1 MQAEAASRLSSIQV
15 LDTGSDTLAAYRTAL
30 ISFIDIL
37 GFRQI
42 VASRSC
48 DEISAALRTMRRF
61 SEGDESGEDFS
72 ARVIQFSNSIIR
84 IRPLDSKAN
93 EEGRYGTLFHEL
105 LDIGMMQGDLANNN
119 IYIRGG
125 ITIGE
130 ISYDSQTIFGP
141 GFIRAYDLESK
152 IANYPRIVVDR
163 KIFDAMKNDQRLYSS
178 HNDLEDEIGYIAR
191 EVQRGSDGIHHV
203 DYLRVTTN
211 NMDDPDLGRFSFLK
225 QHKTNVLGNIKSV
238 SELDGESGKY
248 LWAAMYH
255 NQFLD
260 REIEKNEE
268 TQELWITEDELPLLE
283 TVEDPRV

>member
-1 MQAEAASRLSSIQV
+1 M
-15 LDTGSDTLAAYRTAL
+15 AAYRTAL

-42 VASRSC
+42 VASRKH

-61 SEGDESGEDFS
+61 SEGDESGENFS
-72 ARVIQFSNSIIR
+72 ARVIQFSDSIIR
-84 IRPLDSKAN
+84 IRPLDSKTN
-93 EEGRYGTLFHEL
+93 EEARYGALFHEL
-105 LDIGMMQGDLANNN
+105 LDIGMMQGDLANEN

-130 ISYDSQTIFGP
+130 VSYESKTIFGP

-163 KIFDAMKNDQRLYSS
+163 KILDAMKSDPRLYSF
-178 HNDLEDEIGYIAR
+178 HNDLEDDIGYISR
-191 EVQRGSDGIHHV
+191 QMQRGSDGIHYV
-203 DYLRVTTN
+203 DYLRVTIN
-211 NMDDPDLGRFSFLK
+211 NMDDQHIGGHSFLK
-225 QHKTNVLGNIKSV
+225 QHKANILRNIKSV
-238 SELDGESGKY
+238 VELDGESGKY

-260 REIEKNEE
+260 TEIRKNKE
-268 TQELWITEDELPLLE
+268 TEELWITEEELPLLE
-283 TVEDPRV
+283 ALRDPRV